1 VFQQVDLVPPFTET
15 VPLRYPLG
23 QRPMT
28 EGVLVVL
35 ILVTGSA
42 VLAVQVISAIRAWR
56 RLKKLPASPPLAPTN
71 FGHSF
76 DAVGDFFRGL
86 TGWFFYVLVGLVALF
101 GIIWVIKRM
110 WEAA

>member
-1 VFQQVDLVPPFTET
+1 
-15 VPLRYPLG
+15 
-23 QRPMT
+23 MT

-35 ILVTGSA
+35 ILVAASA

-56 RLKKLPASPPLAPTN
+56 RLKNLPPPTN
-71 FGHSF
+71 FGQSF

-86 TGWFFYVLVGLVALF
+86 TGSLFYALVGLVALF

>member
-1 VFQQVDLVPPFTET
+1 
-15 VPLRYPLG
+15 
-23 QRPMT
+23 MT

-35 ILVTGSA
+35 ILVAASA

-56 RLKKLPASPPLAPTN
+56 KLKKLPASPPTN

-86 TGWFFYVLVGLVALF
+86 TGWLFYVLVGLVALF